1 MRDDTTK
8 NPITDDIVKTATQA
22 APKATPAIYHPPADG
37 SAQPEAIPVQARGG
51 FRVLFVAIDGCGSTT
66 HNFRNIGALARTGIA
81 VEYINA
87 NSFPESDPINNPGP
101 PAGARQINRSF
112 DEGARMLRNY
122 GLSAFSSA
130 VLLIGPNGRVVDQFD
145 SRDRDFVNQVQQRIQ
160 QEQGQRQRLR

>member
-1 MRDDTTK
+1 MRDK
-8 NPITDDIVKTATQA
+8 NPITPEA
-22 APKATPAIYHPPADG
+22 ALVAAAAVPTTPAVYSPSTDAPA
-37 SAQPEAIPVQARGG
+37 ALTPVQARSG